1 MSSGEAQ
8 LPLPPRAVPPPAPEP
23 DPMAA
28 MKLTRGTSC
37 VLCQQRK
44 VRCDKNKPCANCVK
58 ARVECRVIPPQ
69 PPRRRKKRLQERDL
83 VDRLKKYESLLA
95 ENGVKFDPIAAEL
108 KAGDR
113 NSTHLDDDHMLDED
127 ADLANDFEGLKT
139 SPEGS
144 TSPSVAGSRR
154 SQSDK
159 PFSKWFPFHKE
170 FRASEELLRD
180 SSEDEVDGSTIHHA
194 FDKMYDN
201 QDGFPFIVGS
211 RNASVT
217 HLHPSP
223 IQIFQLWQIYINNVN
238 PLLKITHVPTVQGLI
253 IEASANLEKI
263 PKSVET
269 LMFAIYLMAVTSMED
284 VDVAKMF
291 NEPKPTVLSRFHTAL
306 QQALVNAGFMRT
318 SDTMVLQAYMLYLIA
333 VRMFVDPRQIFCL
346 VGIAVRIAQRM
357 GLHRDAAAFGLS
369 PYEVEQRRRLWW
381 TIVGYDR
388 RIGEMTGSTVTA
400 LSTAADCKL
409 PLNINDTDL
418 HVNGKDAPT
427 PHQGVTE
434 MLFVLIRT
442 ELAMAIS
449 SDTLRDGQRHG
460 DKDKDAGGGGGTGT
474 STGPQAPPRPISTVR
489 MAGQDQV
496 YTLDGFFAH
505 IEGTYLKWCDPKI
518 PLHFF
523 TLTMTRQSLCKM
535 RVISF
540 LVRMGNGEATTL
552 AEHERDTL
560 FLEAVQMIEYDNVVQ
575 AADSLQGY
583 KWYTYLHFPFPAYMF
598 LVTELRHRLTGTMVE
613 RAWDAIAENHERRG
627 LMSTLHSPMHIAF
640 GNLFIKAW
648 DAHAAGQEQIG
659 KKPVQEPMWITRL
672 RQRAEKMGKKQ
683 HGGGGG
689 GGRRPGPEMGMGG
702 PGVGVPPGGG
712 VSQQAGGVGRA
723 APVNNTASQLPMQQI
738 PQNMMMTPPS
748 VTAGTPVM
756 NPPPSEADVIDM
768 DWSYLMQ
775 GYDMDTYG
783 AFGGGFGG
791 FPMGGNG
798 MVGGGPGMMGNPDG
812 NNMFGN

>member
-1 MSSGEAQ
+1 MPGEAQ
-8 LPLPPRAVPPPAPEP
+8 LPSPTRVPPPEP

-83 VDRLKKYESLLA
+83 VDRLKKYENLLA
-95 ENGVKFDPIAAEL
+95 ENGVKFDPIAADL
-108 KAGDR
+108 KASDR
-113 NSTHLDDDHMLDED
+113 NSVHMDDDHQIDDD

-159 PFSKWFPFHKE
+159 PFNKWFPFHKE

-201 QDGFPFIVGS
+201 QDGFPFVVGS
-211 RNASVT
+211 RNASVM

-263 PKSVET
+263 PKNVES
-269 LMFAIYLMAVTSMED
+269 LMFAIYLMAVTSLED
-284 VDVAKMF
+284 VEVAKMF
-291 NEPKPTVLSRFHTAL
+291 NEPKPTVLSRFHTGL

-318 SDTMVLQAYMLYLIA
+318 SDTMVLQAYMLYLIG

-400 LSTAADCKL
+400 LSTAGDCKL

-442 ELAMAIS
+442 ELAMAINIDS
-449 SDTLRDGQRHG
+449 MRDPQRHS
-460 DKDKDAGGGGGTGT
+460 DKDGALG
-474 STGPQAPPRPISTVR
+474 SAAPRPGPTVR
-489 MAGQDQV
+489 MAGQDQS

-523 TLTMTRQSLCKM
+523 TLTMTRQALCKM

-540 LVRMGNGEATTL
+540 LVRMGNGEASTL
-552 AEHERDTL
+552 ADHERDTL
-560 FLEAVQMIEYDNVVQ
+560 FLEAIQMIEYDNIVQ

-598 LVTELRHRLTGTMVE
+598 LVTELRHRLTGPMVE

-648 DAHAAGQEQIG
+648 DAHEAGQQQIG
-659 KKPVQEPMWITRL
+659 KPMQEPMWITRL
-672 RQRAEKMGKKQ
+672 RQRAERMGKKQ
-683 HGGGGG
+683 RSGQTGA
-689 GGRRPGPEMGMGG
+689 EMGAGI
-702 PGVGVPPGGG
+702 P
-712 VSQQAGGVGRA
+712 QQTARA
-723 APVNNTASQLPMQQI
+723 VPVNSTSQLGAMQMT
-738 PQNMMMTPPS
+738 QNIMMTPPS
-748 VTAGTPVM
+748 VGAGTPAM
-756 NPPPSEADVIDM
+756 SGPPAPESDVVDM

-775 GYDMDTYG
+775 GYDMDTYV

-791 FPMGGNG
+791 FPLNGNNI
-798 MVGGGPGMMGNPDG
+798 GGPGMMGNSDG
-812 NNMFGN
+812 NMFGN

>member
-1 MSSGEAQ
+1 MPGEAQ
-8 LPLPPRAVPPPAPEP
+8 LPPPPRVPPPEP

-83 VDRLKKYESLLA
+83 VDRLKKYENLLA
-95 ENGVKFDPIAAEL
+95 ENGVKFDPIAVDL
-108 KAGDR
+108 KASDR
-113 NSTHLDDDHMLDED
+113 NSMNMDDEHQIDDD

-159 PFSKWFPFHKE
+159 PFNKWFPFHKE

-201 QDGFPFIVGS
+201 QDGFPFVVGS
-211 RNASVT
+211 RNASVM

-253 IEASANLEKI
+253 IEASANLDKI
-263 PKSVET
+263 PKNVES
-269 LMFAIYLMAVTSMED
+269 LMFAIYLMAVTSLED
-284 VDVAKMF
+284 VEVAKMF
-291 NEPKPTVLSRFHTAL
+291 NEPKPTVLSRFHTGL

-318 SDTMVLQAYMLYLIA
+318 SDTMVLQAYMLYLIG

-400 LSTAADCKL
+400 LSTAGDCKL

-442 ELAMAIS
+442 ELAMAINIDS
-449 SDTLRDGQRHG
+449 MRDPQRHG
-460 DKDKDAGGGGGTGT
+460 DKDGAL
-474 STGPQAPPRPISTVR
+474 GPATPRPGPTVR
-489 MAGQDQV
+489 MAGQDQS

-523 TLTMTRQSLCKM
+523 TLTMTRQALCKM

-552 AEHERDTL
+552 ADHERDTL
-560 FLEAVQMIEYDNVVQ
+560 FLEAIQMIEYDNIVQ

-598 LVTELRHRLTGTMVE
+598 LVTELRHRLTGPMVE
-613 RAWDAIAENHERRG
+613 RAWDAIAENHDRRG

-648 DAHAAGQEQIG
+648 DAHQAGQQQIG
-659 KKPVQEPMWITRL
+659 KPMQEPMWITRL
-672 RQRAEKMGKKQ
+672 RQKAEKMGKKQ
-683 HGGGGG
+683 RSGQTGA
-689 GGRRPGPEMGMGG
+689 EV
-702 PGVGVPPGGG
+702 GVGISQPTARA
-712 VSQQAGGVGRA
+712 VS
-723 APVNNTASQLPMQQI
+723 VNSTSQLGAMQI

-748 VTAGTPVM
+748 ASAGTPAM
-756 NPPPSEADVIDM
+756 NGPPAPESDVVDM

-775 GYDMDTYG
+775 GYDMDTYA

-791 FPMGGNG
+791 FPLNGNN
-798 MVGGGPGMMGNPDG
+798 MGGPGMMGNSDG
-812 NNMFGN
+812 NIFGN

>member
-1 MSSGEAQ
+1 MPGDAQ
-8 LPLPPRAVPPPAPEP
+8 LPPPPRAPPPPEP

-83 VDRLKKYESLLA
+83 VDRLKKYEVLLA
-95 ENGVKFDPIAAEL
+95 ENGVKFDPIATDL
-108 KAGDR
+108 KASDR
-113 NSTHLDDDHMLDED
+113 DSVHVDEGSNID
-127 ADLANDFEGLKT
+127 EVADLENDFEGLKT

-159 PFSKWFPFHKE
+159 PFNKWFPFHKE

-201 QDGFPFIVGS
+201 QDGFPFIVGT
-211 RNASVT
+211 RNASVA

-253 IEASANLEKI
+253 IEASASLEKI
-263 PKSVET
+263 PKNVET
-269 LMFAIYLMAVTSMED
+269 LMFAIYLLAVTSLED
-284 VDVAKMF
+284 AEVAKMF
-291 NEPKPTVLSRFHTAL
+291 NEPKTAVLSRFHTAL

-346 VGIAVRIAQRM
+346 VGIAVRIGQRM
-357 GLHRDAAAFGLS
+357 GLHRDVAAFGLS

-400 LSTAADCKL
+400 LSTAGDCKL

-427 PHQGVTE
+427 PHQGATE

-449 SDTLRDGQRHG
+449 SDTVRDGQRSHG
-460 DKDKDAGGGGGTGT
+460 DKDKESGAGTI
-474 STGPQAPPRPISTVR
+474 APRPVSTVR
-489 MAGQDQV
+489 MAGQDQT

-523 TLTMTRQSLCKM
+523 TLTMTRQALCKM

-552 AEHERDTL
+552 QDHERDTL
-560 FLEAVQMIEYDNVVQ
+560 FLEAVQMIEYDNIVQ
-575 AADSLQGY
+575 AAESLQGY

-598 LVTELRHRLTGTMVE
+598 LVTELRHRLTGPMVE

-627 LMSTLHSPMHIAF
+627 LMNTLHSPMHIAF

-648 DAHAAGQEQIG
+648 DAHEAGQRQVG
-659 KKPVQEPMWITRL
+659 KPVQEPMWITRL
-672 RQRAEKMGKKQ
+672 RQRAEKAGKKQ
-683 HGGGGG
+683 R
-689 GGRRPGPEMGMGG
+689 GGRTGPEGAPGFGQQMARAVPMGNSTSQ
-702 PGVGVPPGGG
+702 VG
-712 VSQQAGGVGRA
+712 
-723 APVNNTASQLPMQQI
+723 PMQM
-738 PQNMMMTPPS
+738 PQSMMMTPPS
-748 VTAGTPVM
+748 VSAGTPAM
-756 NPPPSEADVIDM
+756 GPPASEGDVDM

-775 GYDMDTYG
+775 GYDMDTYA

-791 FPMGGNG
+791 FPVGGNG
-798 MVGGGPGMMGNPDG
+798 MVGPGMMGNPDAG
-812 NNMFGN
+812 NMFGN

>member
-1 MSSGEAQ
+1 MSGEAQ
-8 LPLPPRAVPPPAPEP
+8 LLPPPRAPPPPEP

-83 VDRLKKYESLLA
+83 VDRLKKYELLLA
-95 ENGVKFDPIAAEL
+95 ENGVKFDPIAADLKPSDRDSIHIDEGPSIDEVAEL
-108 KAGDR
+108 
-113 NSTHLDDDHMLDED
+113 E
-127 ADLANDFEGLKT
+127 NDFEGLKT

-154 SQSDK
+154 SQSDNK
-159 PFSKWFPFHKE
+159 NSPF

-201 QDGFPFIVGS
+201 QDGFPFIVGN

-263 PKSVET
+263 SKNVEC
-269 LMFAIYLMAVTSMED
+269 LMFAIYLLAVTSLED
-284 VDVAKMF
+284 TEVAKMF
-291 NEPKPTVLSRFHTAL
+291 NEPKPSVLSRFHTAL

-318 SDTMVLQAYMLYLIA
+318 SDTMVLQAYMLFLIA

-346 VGIAVRIAQRM
+346 VGIAVRIGQRM

-400 LSTAADCKL
+400 LSTAGDCKL

-418 HVNGKDAPT
+418 HINGKDAPT
-427 PHQGVTE
+427 PHQGATE

-449 SDTLRDGQRHG
+449 SDTVRDGQRHG
-460 DKDKDAGGGGGTGT
+460 DKEKE
-474 STGPQAPPRPISTVR
+474 SGPAAIAPRPVPTVR
-489 MAGQDQV
+489 MAGQDQT

-552 AEHERDTL
+552 QDHERDTL
-560 FLEAVQMIEYDNVVQ
+560 FLEAIQMIEYDNIVQ
-575 AADSLQGY
+575 AAESLQGY

-598 LVTELRHRLTGTMVE
+598 LVTELRQRLTGPMVE

-627 LMSTLHSPMHIAF
+627 LMNTLHSPMHIAF

-648 DAHAAGQEQIG
+648 DAHEAGQQQIG
-659 KKPVQEPMWITRL
+659 RPEQEPMWITRL
-672 RQRAEKMGKKQ
+672 RQRAEKVGKKQ
-683 HGGGGG
+683 RGG
-689 GGRRPGPEMGMGG
+689 RPGPDGG
-702 PGVGVPPGGG
+702 AGFP
-712 VSQQAGGVGRA
+712 QQAARN
-723 APVNNTASQLPMQQI
+723 APVNNTTSQVGPMQM
-738 PQNMMMTPPS
+738 PTNMIMTPPS
-748 VTAGTPVM
+748 VTAGTPAM
-756 NPPPSEADVIDM
+756 GPPASEGDVVDM

-775 GYDMDTYG
+775 GYDMDTYA

-791 FPMGGNG
+791 FPLGGNG
-798 MVGGGPGMMGNPDG
+798 MVGPGMMGNPDG
-812 NNMFGN
+812 GNMFGS

>member
-1 MSSGEAQ
+1 MSGEVQ
-8 LPLPPRAVPPPAPEP
+8 LPLPPRAPPPPEP

-83 VDRLKKYESLLA
+83 VDRLKKYENLLA
-95 ENGVKFDPIAAEL
+95 ENGVKFDPIAANIKSL
-108 KAGDR
+108 DR
-113 NSTHLDDDHMLDED
+113 NSIHMDDDHQIDDD

-159 PFSKWFPFHKE
+159 PFNKWFPFHKE

-217 HLHPSP
+217 HLHPPP

-253 IEASANLEKI
+253 IEASANLEKV
-263 PKSVET
+263 PKSVES
-269 LMFAIYLMAVTSMED
+269 LMFAIYLMAVTSLED
-284 VDVAKMF
+284 AEVAKMF
-291 NEPKPTVLSRFHTAL
+291 NEPKPTVLSTFHTGL

-318 SDTMVLQAYMLYLIA
+318 SDTMVLQAYMLYLIG

-346 VGIAVRIAQRM
+346 VGIAVRIGQRM

-400 LSTAADCKL
+400 LSTAGDCKL

-449 SDTLRDGQRHG
+449 IDTMRDPQRHG
-460 DKDKDAGGGGGTGT
+460 EKDGVPGSA
-474 STGPQAPPRPISTVR
+474 AAPRPVPTVR
-489 MAGQDQV
+489 MAGQDQS

-523 TLTMTRQSLCKM
+523 TLTMTRQALCKM

-552 AEHERDTL
+552 ADHERDTL
-560 FLEAVQMIEYDNVVQ
+560 FLEAIQMIEYDNVVQ

-598 LVTELRHRLTGTMVE
+598 LVTELRHRLTGPMVE
-613 RAWDAIAENHERRG
+613 RAWDAIAENHDRRG

-648 DAHAAGQEQIG
+648 DAHEAGQQQIG
-659 KKPVQEPMWITRL
+659 KPVQEPMWITRL

-683 HGGGGG
+683 RSGQ
-689 GGRRPGPEMGMGG
+689 PGPEMG
-702 PGVGVPPGGG
+702 VGIPQPAARV
-712 VSQQAGGVGRA
+712 
-723 APVNNTASQLPMQQI
+723 APVSGTSQLGSMQL

-748 VTAGTPVM
+748 VSAETPAM
-756 NPPPSEADVIDM
+756 HGPPAPDNDVVDM

-775 GYDMDTYG
+775 GYDMDTYA

-791 FPMGGNG
+791 FPMNSNSMGGS
-798 MVGGGPGMMGNPDG
+798 GMMGNPDG
-812 NNMFGN
+812 SMFGN

>member
-1 MSSGEAQ
+1 MSGEAQ
-8 LPLPPRAVPPPAPEP
+8 LPPPPRAPPPPEP

-58 ARVECRVIPPQ
+58 ARVECRVVPPQ

-95 ENGVKFDPIAAEL
+95 ENGVKFDPIAADLRVSERDSVHIDD
-108 KAGDR
+108 GQ
-113 NSTHLDDDHMLDED
+113 HLDDVAELE
-127 ADLANDFEGLKT
+127 NDFEGLKT

-159 PFSKWFPFHKE
+159 PFNKWFPFHKE

-201 QDGFPFIVGS
+201 QDGFPFIVGN
-211 RNASVT
+211 RNASIT

-253 IEASANLEKI
+253 IEASANLDKI
-263 PKSVET
+263 PKNVET
-269 LMFAIYLMAVTSMED
+269 LMFAIYLLAVTSLED

-291 NEPKPTVLSRFHTAL
+291 NEPKTAVLSRFHTAL

-346 VGIAVRIAQRM
+346 VGIAVRIGQRM

-369 PYEVEQRRRLWW
+369 PYEVEHRRRLWW

-400 LSTAADCKL
+400 LSTAGDCKL

-449 SDTLRDGQRHG
+449 SDTVRDGQRPHA
-460 DKDKDAGGGGGTGT
+460 DKEKESASGT
-474 STGPQAPPRPISTVR
+474 AAARPVPTVR
-489 MAGQDQV
+489 MAGHDQT
-496 YTLDGFFAH
+496 YTLDGFCAH

-523 TLTMTRQSLCKM
+523 TLTMTRQALCKM

-552 AEHERDTL
+552 QEHERDTL
-560 FLEAVQMIEYDNVVQ
+560 FLEAIQMIEYDNIVQ

-598 LVTELRHRLTGTMVE
+598 LVTELRHRLTGPMVE

-627 LMSTLHSPMHIAF
+627 LMNTLHSPMHIAF

-648 DAHAAGQEQIG
+648 DAHEAGQQQIG
-659 KKPVQEPMWITRL
+659 KPVQEPVWISRL
-672 RQRAEKMGKKQ
+672 RQRAEKVGKKQ
-683 HGGGGG
+683 RGARAGQDGETSLSLQSARMAPMGNSTSQV
-689 GGRRPGPEMGMGG
+689 GPMTM
-702 PGVGVPPGGG
+702 
-712 VSQQAGGVGRA
+712 
-723 APVNNTASQLPMQQI
+723 

-748 VTAGTPVM
+748 ATAGTPALV
-756 NPPPSEADVIDM
+756 PPASDGGVVDM
-768 DWSYLMQ
+768 DWTYLMQ
-775 GYDMDTYG
+775 GYDMDTYA
-783 AFGGGFGG
+783 AFGGGFGGG

-798 MVGGGPGMMGNPDG
+798 MVGPGMMGNPDG
-812 NNMFGN
+812 GNIFGS

>member
-1 MSSGEAQ
+1 MSGEAHI
-8 LPLPPRAVPPPAPEP
+8 PLPSRVPLPPEP

-83 VDRLKKYESLLA
+83 VDRLKKYEALLS
-95 ENGVKFDPIAAEL
+95 ENGVKFDPIAADL
-108 KAGDR
+108 KASDR
-113 NSTHLDDDHMLDED
+113 DNNVDDASHIDDV
-127 ADLANDFEGLKT
+127 ADLENDFEGLKT

-144 TSPSVAGSRR
+144 TSPSVAGSR

-159 PFSKWFPFHKE
+159 PFNKWFPFHKE

-201 QDGFPFIVGS
+201 QDGFPFIVGN
-211 RNASVT
+211 RNASIT

-223 IQIFQLWQIYINNVN
+223 VQIFQLWQIYINNVN

-253 IEASANLEKI
+253 IDASANLEKV
-263 PKSVET
+263 PKNVEA
-269 LMFAIYLMAVTSMED
+269 LMFAIYLMAVTSLED
-284 VDVAKMF
+284 AVVAKMF
-291 NEPKPTVLSRFHTAL
+291 NEPKSSILSSFHTAL

-346 VGIAVRIAQRM
+346 VGIAVRIGQRM

-400 LSTAADCKL
+400 LSTAGDCRL

-449 SDTLRDGQRHG
+449 SDTVRDGQRSHADR
-460 DKDKDAGGGGGTGT
+460 DKEPGSSAV
-474 STGPQAPPRPISTVR
+474 APRPVPTVR
-489 MAGQDQV
+489 MAGQDQT

-523 TLTMTRQSLCKM
+523 TLTMTRQALCKM

-552 AEHERDTL
+552 QAHERDTL
-560 FLEAVQMIEYDNVVQ
+560 FLEAIQMIEYDNIVQ
-575 AADSLQGY
+575 AAESLQGY

-627 LMSTLHSPMHIAF
+627 LMNTLHSPMHIAF

-648 DAHAAGQEQIG
+648 DAHETGQQQIG
-659 KKPVQEPMWITRL
+659 KPVQEPVWITRL
-672 RQRAEKMGKKQ
+672 RQRAEKAGKKQ
-683 HGGGGG
+683 R
-689 GGRRPGPEMGMGG
+689 GGR
-702 PGVGVPPGGG
+702 GVFESG
-712 VSQQAGGVGRA
+712 AGFGQPAARA
-723 APVNNTASQLPMQQI
+723 APMGAANNSTSQVGPMTL
-738 PQNMMMTPPS
+738 PQNMIMTPPS
-748 VTAGTPVM
+748 VTAGTPAIG
-756 NPPPSEADVIDM
+756 PPTSEADVVDM

-775 GYDMDTYG
+775 GYDMDTYT
-783 AFGGGFGG
+783 AFGGGFGA
-791 FPMGGNG
+791 FPMGSNG
-798 MVGGGPGMMGNPDG
+798 MGGPGTMGNPDG
-812 NNMFGN
+812 GNIFGS

>member
-1 MSSGEAQ
+1 MSGEAQ
-8 LPLPPRAVPPPAPEP
+8 LPHPPRAPPPPEP

-83 VDRLKKYESLLA
+83 VDRLKKYETLLA
-95 ENGVKFDPIAAEL
+95 ENGVKFDPIAADL
-108 KAGDR
+108 KASDR
-113 NSTHLDDDHMLDED
+113 SSMHIDEDHQIDDD

-144 TSPSVAGSRR
+144 TSPSVEGSRR

-159 PFSKWFPFHKE
+159 PFNKWFPFHKE

-201 QDGFPFIVGS
+201 QDGFPFVVGS

-263 PKSVET
+263 PKSVEA
-269 LMFAIYLMAVTSMED
+269 LMFAIYLMAVTSLED
-284 VDVAKMF
+284 AEVAKMF
-291 NEPKPTVLSRFHTAL
+291 NEPKPTILSRFHTAL

-346 VGIAVRIAQRM
+346 VGIAVRIGQRM

-400 LSTAADCKL
+400 LSTAGDCKL

-460 DKDKDAGGGGGTGT
+460 DKDKEASSGAGV
-474 STGPQAPPRPISTVR
+474 PRPVPTVR
-489 MAGQDQV
+489 MAGQDQS

-523 TLTMTRQSLCKM
+523 TLTMTRQALCKM

-560 FLEAVQMIEYDNVVQ
+560 FLEAIQMIEYDNVVQ
-575 AADSLQGY
+575 AAESLQGY

-598 LVTELRHRLTGTMVE
+598 LVTELRHRLTGPMVE
-613 RAWDAIAENHERRG
+613 RAWDAIAENHDRRG
-627 LMSTLHSPMHIAF
+627 LITTLHSPMHIAF

-648 DAHAAGQEQIG
+648 DAHEAGQQQVG
-659 KKPVQEPMWITRL
+659 KPVQEPMWITRL

-683 HGGGGG
+683 RGV
-689 GGRRPGPEMGMGG
+689 RPGPE
-702 PGVGVPPGGG
+702 
-712 VSQQAGGVGRA
+712 GGVGMPQQTARA
-723 APVNNTASQLPMQQI
+723 APVNSTSQIGPMQL

-748 VTAGTPVM
+748 VTAGTPAM
-756 NPPPSEADVIDM
+756 GPPASESDVVDM

-775 GYDMDTYG
+775 GYDMDTYA

-791 FPMGGNG
+791 FPMSGNNMGGA
-798 MVGGGPGMMGNPDG
+798 GMMGNPDG
-812 NNMFGN
+812 GNMFGN

>member
-1 MSSGEAQ
+1 MSGEGQ
-8 LPLPPRAVPPPAPEP
+8 LLPPPRAPPPPEP

-83 VDRLKKYESLLA
+83 VDRLKKYEALLA
-95 ENGVKFDPIAAEL
+95 ENGVKFDSIAADL
-108 KAGDR
+108 RASDR
-113 NSTHLDDDHMLDED
+113 DTAHVDDGLQVDED

-159 PFSKWFPFHKE
+159 PFNKWFPFHKE

-238 PLLKITHVPTVQGLI
+238 PLLKMTHVPTVQGLI
-253 IEASANLEKI
+253 IEASANLEKV
-263 PKSVET
+263 PRGVEA
-269 LMFAIYLMAVTSMED
+269 LMFAIYLMAVTSLED
-284 VDVAKMF
+284 AEVAKMF
-291 NEPKPTVLSRFHTAL
+291 NEPKPTVLSRFHTSL

-346 VGIAVRIAQRM
+346 VGIAVRIGQRM

-400 LSTAADCKL
+400 LSTAGDCKL

-449 SDTLRDGQRHG
+449 SNDAIREGQRHG
-460 DKDKDAGGGGGTGT
+460 ERDRDKDNNVASGA
-474 STGPQAPPRPISTVR
+474 SGPYRPVPTVR
-489 MAGQDQV
+489 MAGQDQT

-523 TLTMTRQSLCKM
+523 TLTMTRQALCKM

-552 AEHERDTL
+552 QDHERDTL
-560 FLEAVQMIEYDNVVQ
+560 FGEAIQMIEYDNVVQ

-598 LVTELRHRLTGTMVE
+598 LVTELRHRLTGPMVE

-648 DAHAAGQEQIG
+648 DAHETGQQQIG
-659 KKPVQEPMWITRL
+659 KPVQEPMWITRL
-672 RQRAEKMGKKQ
+672 RQRAAKAGTKQ
-683 HGGGGG
+683 QRAAGSRGGAE
-689 GGRRPGPEMGMGG
+689 GPPSGFA
-702 PGVGVPPGGG
+702 
-712 VSQQAGGVGRA
+712 QQATRATQVG
-723 APVNNTASQLPMQQI
+723 NNSASHVGPMQM
-738 PQNMMMTPPS
+738 PQNMLMTPPS
-748 VTAGTPVM
+748 ATAGTPAMV
-756 NPPPSEADVIDM
+756 PPASDGDVVDM

-775 GYDMDTYG
+775 GYDMDTY
-783 AFGGGFGG
+783 ATFGGGFGG
-791 FPMGGNG
+791 FPMGGSGG
-798 MVGGGPGMMGNPDG
+798 MGGPGMMGNPDG
-812 NNMFGN
+812 NMFGG

>member
-1 MSSGEAQ
+1 
-8 LPLPPRAVPPPAPEP
+8 
-23 DPMAA
+23 

-95 ENGVKFDPIAAEL
+95 ENGVKFDPIAADL
-108 KAGDR
+108 KAPDR
-113 NSTHLDDDHMLDED
+113 NSMHMDDDHQIDDD

-159 PFSKWFPFHKE
+159 PFNKWFPFHKE

-201 QDGFPFIVGS
+201 QDGFPFVVGS
-211 RNASVT
+211 RNASVM

-263 PKSVET
+263 PKNVES
-269 LMFAIYLMAVTSMED
+269 LMFAIYLMAVTSLED
-284 VDVAKMF
+284 VEVAKMF
-291 NEPKPTVLSRFHTAL
+291 NEPKPTVLSRFHTGL

-318 SDTMVLQAYMLYLIA
+318 SDTMVLQAYMLYLIG

-400 LSTAADCKL
+400 LSTAGDCKL

-442 ELAMAIS
+442 ELAMAINIDS
-449 SDTLRDGQRHG
+449 MRDPQRHG
-460 DKDKDAGGGGGTGT
+460 DKDV
-474 STGPQAPPRPISTVR
+474 APGSAAPRPGPTVR
-489 MAGQDQV
+489 MAGQDQS

-523 TLTMTRQSLCKM
+523 TLTMTRQALCKM

-552 AEHERDTL
+552 ADHERDTL
-560 FLEAVQMIEYDNVVQ
+560 FLEAIQMIEYDNIVQ

-598 LVTELRHRLTGTMVE
+598 LVTELRHRLTGPMVE

-648 DAHAAGQEQIG
+648 DAHNAGQQQIG
-659 KKPVQEPMWITRL
+659 KPMQEPMWITRL
-672 RQRAEKMGKKQ
+672 RQRAERMGKKQ
-683 HGGGGG
+683 RSGQNGA
-689 GGRRPGPEMGMGG
+689 EMG
-702 PGVGVPPGGG
+702 VGIPQPTARAVP
-712 VSQQAGGVGRA
+712 VSSS
-723 APVNNTASQLPMQQI
+723 SQLRTMQM

-748 VTAGTPVM
+748 VGAGTPAM
-756 NPPPSEADVIDM
+756 SGSQAPESEVVDM

-775 GYDMDTYG
+775 GYDMDTYA

-791 FPMGGNG
+791 FPLNGN
-798 MVGGGPGMMGNPDG
+798 MGGPGMMGNSDG
-812 NNMFGN
+812 NMFGN

>member
-1 MSSGEAQ
+1 MSGEAQ
-8 LPLPPRAVPPPAPEP
+8 LPPPPRVPPPEP

-44 VRCDKNKPCANCVK
+44 VRCDKNKP
-58 ARVECRVIPPQ
+58 
-69 PPRRRKKRLQERDL
+69 RRKKRLQERDL
-83 VDRLKKYESLLA
+83 VDRLKKYENLLA
-95 ENGVKFDPIAAEL
+95 ENGVKFDPIAADL
-108 KAGDR
+108 KASDR
-113 NSTHLDDDHMLDED
+113 NSMHMDDDHHIDDD

-144 TSPSVAGSRR
+144 TSLRCQGVEGRNPIT
-154 SQSDK
+154 
-159 PFSKWFPFHKE
+159 
-170 FRASEELLRD
+170 SEELLRD

-201 QDGFPFIVGS
+201 QDGFPFVVGS

-253 IEASANLEKI
+253 IEASANLEKV
-263 PKSVET
+263 PKSVES
-269 LMFAIYLMAVTSMED
+269 LMFAIYLMAVTSLED
-284 VDVAKMF
+284 VEVAKMF
-291 NEPKPTVLSRFHTAL
+291 SEPKPTILSRFHTGL

-318 SDTMVLQAYMLYLIA
+318 SDTMVLQAYMLYL
-333 VRMFVDPRQIFCL
+333 IFCL

-400 LSTAADCKL
+400 LSTAGDCKL

-449 SDTLRDGQRHG
+449 IDSMRDLQRHG
-460 DKDKDAGGGGGTGT
+460 DKD
-474 STGPQAPPRPISTVR
+474 SAPGSAAPRPVPTVR
-489 MAGQDQV
+489 MAGQDQS

-523 TLTMTRQSLCKM
+523 TLTMTRQALCKM

-552 AEHERDTL
+552 ADHERDTL
-560 FLEAVQMIEYDNVVQ
+560 FLEAIQMIEYDNVVQ

-598 LVTELRHRLTGTMVE
+598 LVTELRHRLTGPMVE
-613 RAWDAIAENHERRG
+613 RAWDAIAENHDRRG

-648 DAHAAGQEQIG
+648 DAHEAGQQQIG
-659 KKPVQEPMWITRL
+659 KPVQEPMWITRL
-672 RQRAEKMGKKQ
+672 RQRAEKMGKKHRSSQ
-683 HGGGGG
+683 
-689 GGRRPGPEMGMGG
+689 PGPEMS
-702 PGVGVPPGGG
+702 VGVPH
-712 VSQQAGGVGRA
+712 STARA
-723 APVNNTASQLPMQQI
+723 ASVNNTSQLGPVQM

-748 VTAGTPVM
+748 VSAGTPAM
-756 NPPPSEADVIDM
+756 NGPPAPESDVVDM

-775 GYDMDTYG
+775 GYDMDTYA
-783 AFGGGFGG
+783 AFGAGFGG
-791 FPMGGNG
+791 FPMNGNN
-798 MVGGGPGMMGNPDG
+798 MGGPGMMGNSDG
-812 NNMFGN
+812 NMFGN

>member
-1 MSSGEAQ
+1 
-8 LPLPPRAVPPPAPEP
+8 
-23 DPMAA
+23 MAA

-83 VDRLKKYESLLA
+83 VDRLKKYELLLA
-95 ENGVKFDPIAAEL
+95 ENGVKFDPIAADLKPSDRDSIHIDEGPSIDEVAEL
-108 KAGDR
+108 
-113 NSTHLDDDHMLDED
+113 E
-127 ADLANDFEGLKT
+127 NDFEGLKT

-159 PFSKWFPFHKE
+159 
-170 FRASEELLRD
+170 ASEELLRD

-201 QDGFPFIVGS
+201 QDGFPFIVGN

-263 PKSVET
+263 SKSVEC
-269 LMFAIYLMAVTSMED
+269 LMFAIYLLAVTSLED
-284 VDVAKMF
+284 TEVAKMF
-291 NEPKPTVLSRFHTAL
+291 NETKPSVLSRFHTAL

-318 SDTMVLQAYMLYLIA
+318 SDTMVLQAYMLFLIA

-346 VGIAVRIAQRM
+346 VGIAVRIGQRM

-400 LSTAADCKL
+400 LSTAGDCKL

-418 HVNGKDAPT
+418 HINGKDAPT
-427 PHQGVTE
+427 PHQGATE

-449 SDTLRDGQRHG
+449 SDTVRDGQRHG
-460 DKDKDAGGGGGTGT
+460 DKEKE
-474 STGPQAPPRPISTVR
+474 SGPAAIAPRPVPTVR
-489 MAGQDQV
+489 MAGQDQT

-552 AEHERDTL
+552 QDHERDTL
-560 FLEAVQMIEYDNVVQ
+560 FLEAIQMIEYDNIVQ
-575 AADSLQGY
+575 AAESLQGY

-598 LVTELRHRLTGTMVE
+598 LVTELRQRLTGPMVE

-627 LMSTLHSPMHIAF
+627 LMNTLHSPMHIAF

-648 DAHAAGQEQIG
+648 DAHEAGQQQIG
-659 KKPVQEPMWITRL
+659 RPEQEPMWITRL
-672 RQRAEKMGKKQ
+672 RQRAEKAGKKQ
-683 HGGGGG
+683 RGG
-689 GGRRPGPEMGMGG
+689 RPGPDGG
-702 PGVGVPPGGG
+702 AGFP
-712 VSQQAGGVGRA
+712 QQAARN
-723 APVNNTASQLPMQQI
+723 APVNNTTSQVGPMQM
-738 PQNMMMTPPS
+738 PTNMIMTPPS
-748 VTAGTPVM
+748 VTAGTPAM
-756 NPPPSEADVIDM
+756 GPPASEGDVVDM

-775 GYDMDTYG
+775 GYDMDTYA

-791 FPMGGNG
+791 FPLGGNG
-798 MVGGGPGMMGNPDG
+798 MVGPGMMGNPDG
-812 NNMFGN
+812 GNMFGS

>member
-1 MSSGEAQ
+1 MPGEAQ
-8 LPLPPRAVPPPAPEP
+8 LPPPTRVPPPEP

-95 ENGVKFDPIAAEL
+95 ENGVKFDPIAADL
-108 KAGDR
+108 KAPDR
-113 NSTHLDDDHMLDED
+113 NSMHMDDDHQIDDD

-159 PFSKWFPFHKE
+159 PFNKWFPFHKE

-201 QDGFPFIVGS
+201 QDGFPFVVGS
-211 RNASVT
+211 RNASVM

-263 PKSVET
+263 PKNVES
-269 LMFAIYLMAVTSMED
+269 LMFAIYLMAVTSLED
-284 VDVAKMF
+284 VEVAKMF
-291 NEPKPTVLSRFHTAL
+291 NEPKPTVLSRFHTGL

-318 SDTMVLQAYMLYLIA
+318 SDTMVLQAYMLYLIG

-400 LSTAADCKL
+400 LSTAGDCKL

-442 ELAMAIS
+442 ELAMAINIDS
-449 SDTLRDGQRHG
+449 MRDPQRHG
-460 DKDKDAGGGGGTGT
+460 DKDA
-474 STGPQAPPRPISTVR
+474 APGSAAPRPGPTVR
-489 MAGQDQV
+489 MAGQDQS

-523 TLTMTRQSLCKM
+523 TLTMTRQALCKM

-552 AEHERDTL
+552 ADHERDTL
-560 FLEAVQMIEYDNVVQ
+560 FLEAIQMIEYDNIVQ

-598 LVTELRHRLTGTMVE
+598 LVTELRHRLTGPMVE

-648 DAHAAGQEQIG
+648 DAHKAGQQQIG
-659 KKPVQEPMWITRL
+659 KPMQEPMWITRL
-672 RQRAEKMGKKQ
+672 RQRAERMGKKQ
-683 HGGGGG
+683 RSGQNGA
-689 GGRRPGPEMGMGG
+689 EMG
-702 PGVGVPPGGG
+702 VGIPQPT
-712 VSQQAGGVGRA
+712 ARA
-723 APVNNTASQLPMQQI
+723 VPVNSSSQLGTMQM

-748 VTAGTPVM
+748 VGAGTPAM
-756 NPPPSEADVIDM
+756 SGSQAPESEVVDM

-775 GYDMDTYG
+775 GYDMDTYA

-791 FPMGGNG
+791 FPLNGN
-798 MVGGGPGMMGNPDG
+798 MGGPGMMGNSDG
-812 NNMFGN
+812 NMFGN

>member
-1 MSSGEAQ
+1 MSGEAQ
-8 LPLPPRAVPPPAPEP
+8 LLPPPRAPPPPEP

-83 VDRLKKYESLLA
+83 VDRLKKYELLLA
-95 ENGVKFDPIAAEL
+95 ENGVKFEPIAGDL
-108 KAGDR
+108 KASDR
-113 NSTHLDDDHMLDED
+113 DSIHIDEGPVTD
-127 ADLANDFEGLKT
+127 EVADLENDFEGLKT

-159 PFSKWFPFHKE
+159 PFNKWFPFHKE

-201 QDGFPFIVGS
+201 QDGFPFIVGN

-217 HLHPSP
+217 HLHPSA
-223 IQIFQLWQIYINNVN
+223 IQIFQLWQIYITNVN

-253 IEASANLEKI
+253 IEATANLEKI
-263 PKSVET
+263 SKNVEC
-269 LMFAIYLMAVTSMED
+269 LMFAIYLLAVTSLED
-284 VDVAKMF
+284 DEVAKMF

-318 SDTMVLQAYMLYLIA
+318 SDTMVLQAYMLFLIA

-346 VGIAVRIAQRM
+346 VGIAVRIGQRM

-400 LSTAADCKL
+400 LSTAGDCKL

-427 PHQGVTE
+427 PHQGATE

-449 SDTLRDGQRHG
+449 SDTARDGQRHG
-460 DKDKDAGGGGGTGT
+460 DKDKE
-474 STGPQAPPRPISTVR
+474 SGPGAVAARPMPTVR
-489 MAGQDQV
+489 MAGQDQT

-552 AEHERDTL
+552 QDHERDTL
-560 FLEAVQMIEYDNVVQ
+560 FLEAIQMIEYDNVVQ
-575 AADSLQGY
+575 AAESLQGY

-598 LVTELRHRLTGTMVE
+598 LVTELRQRLTGPMVE

-627 LMSTLHSPMHIAF
+627 LMNTLHSPMHIAF

-648 DAHAAGQEQIG
+648 DAHEAGQQQIG
-659 KKPVQEPMWITRL
+659 KPVQEPLWITRL

-683 HGGGGG
+683 RGA
-689 GGRRPGPEMGMGG
+689 RPGPEGG
-702 PGVGVPPGGG
+702 AGFP
-712 VSQQAGGVGRA
+712 QQAARTTPMSNSTSQVG
-723 APVNNTASQLPMQQI
+723 PMQM

-748 VTAGTPVM
+748 VTAGTPAM
-756 NPPPSEADVIDM
+756 GPPASEGDVTDM

-775 GYDMDTYG
+775 GYDMDTYA

-798 MVGGGPGMMGNPDG
+798 MMGPGMMGNPDG
-812 NNMFGN
+812 GNMFGS

>member
-1 MSSGEAQ
+1 
-8 LPLPPRAVPPPAPEP
+8 
-23 DPMAA
+23 

-83 VDRLKKYESLLA
+83 VDRLKKYENLLA
-95 ENGVKFDPIAAEL
+95 ENGVKFEPIAADL
-108 KAGDR
+108 KASSDR
-113 NSTHLDDDHMLDED
+113 NSMHMDDDHQIDDD

-144 TSPSVAGSRR
+144 TSPSVSGSRR

-159 PFSKWFPFHKE
+159 PFNKWFPFHKE

-201 QDGFPFIVGS
+201 QDGFPFVVGS
-211 RNASVT
+211 RNASVM

-263 PKSVET
+263 PKNVES
-269 LMFAIYLMAVTSMED
+269 LMFAIYLMAVTSLED
-284 VDVAKMF
+284 VEVAKMF
-291 NEPKPTVLSRFHTAL
+291 NEPKPTILSRFHTGL

-318 SDTMVLQAYMLYLIA
+318 SDTMVLQAYMLYLIG

-400 LSTAADCKL
+400 LSTAGDCKL

-442 ELAMAIS
+442 ELAMAINIDS
-449 SDTLRDGQRHG
+449 MRDPQRHG
-460 DKDKDAGGGGGTGT
+460 DKDGAL
-474 STGPQAPPRPISTVR
+474 GPTAPRPGPTVR
-489 MAGQDQV
+489 MAGQDQS

-523 TLTMTRQSLCKM
+523 TLTMTRQALCKM

-552 AEHERDTL
+552 ADHERDTL
-560 FLEAVQMIEYDNVVQ
+560 FLEAIQMIEYDNIVQ

-598 LVTELRHRLTGTMVE
+598 LVTELRHRLTGPMVE

-648 DAHAAGQEQIG
+648 DAHEAGQQQIG
-659 KKPVQEPMWITRL
+659 KPMQEPMWITRL

-683 HGGGGG
+683 RSGQAVAD
-689 GGRRPGPEMGMGG
+689 M
-702 PGVGVPPGGG
+702 GVGIT
-712 VSQQAGGVGRA
+712 QATARA
-723 APVNNTASQLPMQQI
+723 VTVNSTSQLGAMQM

-748 VTAGTPVM
+748 VGAGTPAM
-756 NPPPSEADVIDM
+756 NGPPAPESDVVDM

-775 GYDMDTYG
+775 GYDMDTYA

-791 FPMGGNG
+791 FPLNG
-798 MVGGGPGMMGNPDG
+798 SNMGGPGMMGNSDG
-812 NNMFGN
+812 NMFGN